1 MQKNSL
7 KKYRS
12 LLLLVVLFLLPLVA
26 AYFIFSKPLLLLK
39 LSTTNYGQWAPQL
52 TWRLHNE
59 KVRPWQLVLWN
70 DGACDEV
77 CMQKLDQLARIRLAM
92 GRKLYELD
100 LVLVIPEG
108 IVVSDAKRLL
118 LKDNNIRYQYLPREE
133 ILVWQK
139 DFQKQ
144 PIVLFTPEH
153 QAILMYPTAFE
164 SKKMFHDLQ
173 ILIK

>member
-1 MQKNSL
+1 MQNNSL

-12 LLLLVVLFLLPLVA
+12 LLLLVFFFLLPLVA
-26 AYFIFSKPLLLLK
+26 AYFIFSKPFILRK
-39 LSTTNYGQWAPQL
+39 LSTTNYGQWAPEVKWQL
-52 TWRLHNE
+52 HKE

-70 DGACDEV
+70 DGACEQV

-108 IVVSDAKRLL
+108 IVVSDAKRLQ
-118 LKDNNIRYQYLPREE
+118 LKDNNIHYQFLPREE
-133 ILVWQK
+133 VSLWQK
-139 DFQKQ
+139 DFLKQ

-173 ILIK
+173 VLIK